1 MHDSSEESVR
11 ENYRRSIR
19 ANRRETIRELKS
31 AFGLDGPG
39 GPSTPA
45 ERKEAL
51 GGLAVALAIAALVY
65 GAWKYGGQDSAPPQ
79 AAERPAAQATQQDG
93 EMGRKYEEAV
103 RRESRARSPYY
114 EYARDCGPDVSREKR
129 RHCADLERRI
139 RTLERRGAR

>member
-1 MHDSSEESVR
+1 MHDSSEEHVR

-19 ANRRETIRELKS
+19 ANRRETIREIKS
-31 AFGLDGPG
+31 AFGLDSPA

-79 AAERPAAQATQQDG
+79 AAERPAVQQDG
-93 EMGRKYEEAV
+93 EMERKYDEAV

-114 EYARDCGPDVSREKR
+114 EYARDCGPDVSRKKR
-129 RHCADLERRI
+129 RHCADLERQI
-139 RTLERRGAR
+139 RVLERRGAR